1 MICTVDGPDFAESGP
16 FFAHSKKK
24 RRQHRTELIE
34 YAEYLAATFSDACA
48 GAGLVQN
55 SSSAAGMPVAVTPR
69 VTHVELDDP
78 VWFTVRLCDGM
89 IAADLEK
96 HAPRLAECLGV
107 ARIAIQPR
115 RQGWVRVTVNPAD
128 PLGTDVARPEPLS
141 TVHEP
146 LLFGQ
151 LESGEQLRR
160 SLLAST
166 HIAVQGTNGSG
177 KSVFCYNLLGQ
188 LSEAPDVHVVGS
200 DPSGLLLQP
209 WATAG
214 TGWHALG
221 TRSLEMHAV
230 VLERLVS
237 EMDDRVANLPPGV
250 DKVEVDGEIPLK
262 VCVLEEFPG
271 LLRAAQRH
279 DDQLSSKDRAKRLLP
294 RIQGAYARLLSE
306 GRKAGIRLLI
316 IAQRADAD
324 ILGGYERGQVRLRF
338 SFSVD
343 TPDAVKMLHP
353 ASAAEMAEAHMVA
366 EPGIALV
373 TAPGVQIDR
382 MRAPDNYPF
391 ADYCAQVTTRSRL
404 GDVA

>member
-24 RRQHRTELIE
+24 RRHRTELIE
-34 YAEYLAATFSDACA
+34 YAEYLAAAFTDACA
-48 GAGLVQN
+48 GAGLGQTT
-55 SSSAAGMPVAVTPR
+55 SSAAGMPVTLTPK

-78 VWFTVRLCDGM
+78 VWVTVRLCDGM

-96 HAPRLAECLGV
+96 HADRIAECLGV
-107 ARIAIQPR
+107 QRIAIQPR
-115 RQGWVRVTVNPAD
+115 RQGWVRVTVNPVD
-128 PLGTDVARPEPLS
+128 PLGNDVARPQPLS

-146 LLFGQ
+146 MLFGR
-151 LESGEQLRR
+151 LESGEHLRR
-160 SLLAST
+160 SLLDST

-177 KSVFCYNLLGQ
+177 KSVFCYNLLSQ
-188 LSEAPDVHVVGS
+188 LAEASDVRVVGS

-209 WATAG
+209 WATANN
-214 TGWHALG
+214 GWHALG

-237 EMDDRVANLPPGV
+237 GMDDRVANLPPGV
-250 DKVEVDGEIPLK
+250 DKVTVDEQTPLM
-262 VCVLEEFPG
+262 VCVLEEYPG

-279 DDQLSSKDRAKRLLP
+279 DDALNSKDRGKRLLP

-353 ASAAEMAEAHMVA
+353 SSAAEMAEQHMVA

-391 ADYCAQVTTRSRL
+391 ADYCAQITTGSR
-404 GDVA
+404 DSDAA